1 MFGVP
6 GPTEFDVRFRLFGVP
21 VRIHPLFWA
30 MAAMLGWNLTEGSGK
45 LLLVWVGCVF
55 FSILV
60 HEFGHALTARMFGAE
75 PSVVLYT
82 FGGLCVYQN
91 PQEDLRRRLLVLIMG
106 PGAGFLLMGATIL
119 AASVAF
125 KTSPLDIWNGH
136 ILVRGVSPL
145 VALATYFLI
154 EINLFWGILN
164 LLPIMP
170 LDGGQIAM
178 VLLTM
183 HNRSQGLRRAYIVSL
198 VTAGLVAIYFIRSEQ
213 YINALLFG
221 YLGLMSYQNLQA
233 LHYQSRYGSG
243 FEDEVDWWKR

>member
-6 GPTEFDVRFRLFGVP
+6 GPTEFDVRFRVLGVP

-30 MAAMLGWNLTEGSGK
+30 MAAMLGWNLTAGSGSF
-45 LLLVWVGCVF
+45 LLVWVACVF

-60 HEFGHALTARMFGAE
+60 HEFGHALTARMFGAD

-91 PQEDLRRRLLVLIMG
+91 PQEDLRKRLLVLIMG

-119 AASVAF
+119 VASVMF
-125 KTSPLDIWNGH
+125 KASPLDIWHGH
-136 ILVRGVSPL
+136 FPPGTPPL
-145 VALATYFLI
+145 AAVATLFLI
-154 EINLFWGILN
+154 DINLFWGILN

-183 HNRSQGLRRAYIVSL
+183 HNRSQGLLRAYIVSL
-198 VTAGLVAIYFIRSEQ
+198 VTAGLVAIYFIRTEQ

-221 YLGLMSYQNLQA
+221 YLGMMSYQNLQA

>member
-6 GPTEFDVRFRLFGVP
+6 GPTEFDVRFRLLGVP

-55 FSILV
+55 FSILI
-60 HEFGHALTARMFGAE
+60 HEFGHALTARAFGSD

-91 PQEDLRRRLLVLIMG
+91 PQKDLRHRLLVLIMG

-119 AASVAF
+119 VASVVF
-125 KTSPLDIWNGH
+125 KVSPLEVWND
-136 ILVRGVSPL
+136 LVLVPSVSPL
-145 VALATYFLI
+145 VSLAVYFLV
-154 EINLFWGILN
+154 EINFYWGILN

-183 HNRSQGLRRAYIVSL
+183 RNRVEGPRRAYVVSL
-198 VTAGLVAIYFIRSEQ
+198 VAAGLVAIYFIRSEQ

-221 YLGLMSYQNLQA
+221 YLGMMSYQNLQA
-233 LHYQSRYGSG
+233 LHYQSRYGG
-243 FEDEVDWWKR
+243 GYEDEVDWWKR